1 MLEILFGTTNP
12 GKLRELRRLVSG
24 LDVRVVSPE
33 DLERPLPE
41 VVEDGCT
48 FHENAAKKASAYAR
62 FSGLYALADDSGLC
76 VDALGGLPGVHS
88 ARWSDLDGLA
98 SPACAMPQAA
108 AREFGTE
115 LARASRDEANNDK
128 LLAALGGVP
137 EAQRGARYVAVLAL
151 AHPDGTIA
159 AQVEGICTGRI
170 GHVRRGSGGFGYD
183 PLFFPDDEIAR
194 KLPGPPCPPLASGQP
209 PPAPYVIERTM
220 AELESAEKD
229 AISHRGA
236 AFRALRPMLEKLAFD
251 KTER

>member
-1 MLEILFGTTNP
+1 MLELLFGTTNP

-33 DLERPLPE
+33 DLEHPLPE

-62 FSGLYALADDSGLC
+62 FSGLLALADDSGLC
-76 VDALGGLPGVHS
+76 VDALGGMPGVHS
-88 ARWSDLDGLA
+88 ARWSELDGLA
-98 SPACAMPQAA
+98 SPACAMPRVAA
-108 AREFGTE
+108 PE
-115 LARASRDEANNDK
+115 LGPELSRLARDEANNDK
-128 LLAALGGVP
+128 LLASLAGVP
-137 EAQRGARYVAVLAL
+137 EARRGARYVAVLAL
-151 AHPDGTIA
+151 ARPDGTIA

-170 GHVRRGSGGFGYD
+170 GHVRRGSRGFGYD
-183 PLFFPDDEIAR
+183 PLFFPDDEETA
-194 KLPGPPCPPLASGQP
+194 KNLPASPLAPGQP
-209 PPAPYVIERTM
+209 PSAAPTLVERTM

-251 KTER
+251 KTEQ